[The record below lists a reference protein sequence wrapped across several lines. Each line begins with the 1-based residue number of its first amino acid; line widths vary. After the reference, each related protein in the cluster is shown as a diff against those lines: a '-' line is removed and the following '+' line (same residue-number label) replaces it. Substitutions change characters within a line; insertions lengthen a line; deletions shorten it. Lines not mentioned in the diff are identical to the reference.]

1 MPGPVFLEGD
11 GIELRTVEEE
21 DLEFLQATINDPAV
35 REYLGGRPPINGRQE
50 REWYEERCS
59 NDDHTNL
66 LVCRDGEPMGSVGL
80 HPKDQTEA
88 SAEIGIFLAERYW
101 GEGYGTEASR
111 LVTDYAFR
119 ERRHHR
125 VMARVFEGNAGS
137 ARIWE
142 KLGFRH
148 EGRFREAEFLDGEY
162 VDVDYYAVLE
172 DEWFDGER

>member
-35 REYLGGRPPINGRQE
+35 RRYLGNRPPINGRQE

-59 NDDHTNL
+59 NGESTNL
-66 LVCRDGEPMGSVGL
+66 LVCRDGEPMGTVGL
-80 HPKDQTEA
+80 HPKGPTET
-88 SAEIGIFLAERYW
+88 SAEIGIFLAEPYW

-111 LVTDYAFR
+111 VVTDYAFR

-125 VMARVFEGNAGS
+125 VMARVFEDNDGS

-148 EGRFREAEFLDGEY
+148 EGTFREAEFLDGEY
-162 VDVDYYAVLE
+162 VDVDYYAVLDE
-172 DEWFDGER
+172 EWFDGER